1 LVGNDELLDSAEPGR
16 STREIVIA
24 IDPEDGRP
32 VPYRPGDHLAILP
45 VNAPDEVAR
54 LRRHLGLQAGSWFRF
69 RGGSAADGRFRE
81 PYPVD
86 RLLANDLDLAFP
98 EAPEELL
105 AALRA
110 AATDPADREVLDKW
124 LGLLDLDSADAA
136 RQRHKEWLRESFATL
151 GDLLDNFPD
160 CCPPLDVLVEIVPRL
175 RPRLFSIASSPLAAP
190 FRLRII
196 AGSLQYRV
204 GSGDLRLGVASG
216 YLAGLA
222 PGSRTHVAVKPAHRQ
237 LPLGF
242 DGPLLL
248 IGAGTGLSQLY
259 GVLEDRALRGIAGRP
274 GSPVRLFFG
283 CRSEPEFL
291 LRDRLLVWRDMGVL
305 DSIAVVRA
313 RPRPTSRTPSRPT
326 RAPSS
331 TCSPIPTPG

>member
-1 LVGNDELLDSAEPGR
+1 MALAGRVGAVEVEEAEPL
-16 STREIVIA
+16 V
-24 IDPEDGRP
+24 ED
-32 VPYRPGDHLAILP
+32 LAIGR
-45 VNAPDEVAR
+45 V
-54 LRRHLGLQAGSWFRF
+54 G
-69 RGGSAADGRFRE
+69 RGGAERG
-81 PYPVD
+81 
-86 RLLANDLDLAFP
+86 
-98 EAPEELL
+98 EELL
-105 AALRA
+105 GRLGEGEVEVVGEKAVDRIGLAEAAVGGASA
-110 AATDPADREVLDKW
+110 AEAEPAP
-124 LGLLDLDSADAA
+124 GLEAEMAA
-136 RQRHKEWLRESFATL
+136 KA
-151 GDLLDNFPD
+151 
-160 CCPPLDVLVEIVPRL
+160 
-175 RPRLFSIASSPLAAP
+175 
-190 FRLRII
+190 
-196 AGSLQYRV
+196 
-204 GSGDLRLGVASG
+204 GDLRLGVASG

-222 PGSRTHVAVKPAHRQ
+222 PGSRIHVAVKPAHRQ